1 MERRG
6 VEKEKG
12 LFDLL
17 DGGFC
22 EVRDSGQVGGF
33 DCEIECDVDVSLD
46 DVMVE
51 TDEGSWDGHLWIC
64 YGVMFAVLVIG
75 GGDDAEAGWM
85 MIARLGRHL
94 C

>member
-1 MERRG
+1 MAEEKGGGWRGEERRG
-6 VEKEKG
+6 QEKENR

-33 DCEIECDVDVSLD
+33 DCEVECDVDVSLD
-46 DVMVE
+46 DVMVG

-64 YGVMFAVLVIG
+64 YGGCWLYS
-75 GGDDAEAGWM
+75 
-85 MIARLGRHL
+85 
-94 C
+94 

>member
-6 VEKEKG
+6 VEKKKG

-22 EVRDSGQVGGF
+22 EVRDAGQVGGF
-33 DCEIECDVDVSLD
+33 DCEVECDVDVSLD

-51 TDEGSWDGHLWIC
+51 TDEGSWDGHL
-64 YGVMFAVLVIG
+64 
-75 GGDDAEAGWM
+75 
-85 MIARLGRHL
+85 
-94 C
+94 